1 MRRLWSSLAF
11 RLVVASLAWTLGLL
25 YIAHLVSV
33 FLLFGA
39 PDAVLSF
46 GHRLLPTTVL
56 AIGIMVLGALIV
68 RHSLRDFT
76 GLRQRLIDVQDG
88 RQRAVTGAYVREVQ
102 PVVDALNG
110 LLDHQDRRVRDAIA
124 KAGDLAHG
132 LKTPLAVLTHEAE
145 RASADGH
152 EELATTLRQ
161 QIDRMR
167 RYIDYHL
174 AHARAAA
181 SGATLAARCSVSESV
196 DAIARTL
203 ERLHADRGLS
213 IEVTLPAQSA
223 VRVQREDL
231 DEMVGNV
238 MDNACKWARA
248 RVAVSAVDEGG
259 NIALTVDDDGP
270 GIRPEMRE
278 AVLQRGVRADEAAPG
293 SGFGLAIV
301 RELAELYGGTITLH
315 PSPLGG
321 LRAVLRLPAV
331 SGDHSASVQVE

>member
-88 RQRAVTGAYVREVQ
+88 RQRAVTGTYVREVQ

-132 LKTPLAVLTHEAE
+132 LANLGE
-145 RASADGH
+145 
-152 EELATTLRQ
+152 
-161 QIDRMR
+161 IDRCRQIR
-167 RYIDYHL
+167 R
-174 AHARAAA
+174 
-181 SGATLAARCSVSESV
+181 
-196 DAIARTL
+196 
-203 ERLHADRGLS
+203 
-213 IEVTLPAQSA
+213 
-223 VRVQREDL
+223 
-231 DEMVGNV
+231 
-238 MDNACKWARA
+238 
-248 RVAVSAVDEGG
+248 
-259 NIALTVDDDGP
+259 
-270 GIRPEMRE
+270 
-278 AVLQRGVRADEAAPG
+278 
-293 SGFGLAIV
+293 
-301 RELAELYGGTITLH
+301 
-315 PSPLGG
+315 
-321 LRAVLRLPAV
+321 
-331 SGDHSASVQVE
+331 

>member
-11 RLVVASLAWTLGLL
+11 RLVIASLAWTLGLL

-46 GHRLLPTTVL
+46 GHRLVPTTLL
-56 AIGIMVLGALIV
+56 AVGIMVLGALIV

-76 GLRQRLIDVQDG
+76 GLRQRLLDVQDG
-88 RQRAVTGAYVREVQ
+88 RQRAVTGTYVREVQ

-110 LLDHQDRRVRDAIA
+110 LLDHQERRVRDALA
-124 KAGDLAHG
+124 RAGDLAHG
-132 LKTPLAVLTHEAE
+132 LKTPLAVLSHEAE
-145 RASADGH
+145 QASASGH
-152 EELATTLRQ
+152 QELADTLRQ
-161 QIDRMR
+161 QIERMR

-196 DAIARTL
+196 DAIVRTL
-203 ERLHADRGLS
+203 ERLHAERGLA
-213 IEVTLPAQSA
+213 IDVTVPGDSV

-231 DEMVGNV
+231 DEMLGNL
-238 MDNACKWARA
+238 MDNGCKWARA
-248 RVAVSAVDEGG
+248 RIAVSAAEAQGDILVS
-259 NIALTVDDDGP
+259 VDDDGP

-301 RELAELYGGTITLH
+301 RELAELYGGSISLQ

-331 SGDHSASVQVE
+331 PGHHSAAVQVQ